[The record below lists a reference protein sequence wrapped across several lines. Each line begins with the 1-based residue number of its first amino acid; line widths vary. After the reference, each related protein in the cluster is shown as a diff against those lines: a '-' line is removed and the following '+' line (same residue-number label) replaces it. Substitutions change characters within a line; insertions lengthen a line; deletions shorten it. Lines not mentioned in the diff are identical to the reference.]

1 MKLTNQQIY
10 EYANLLLSFKDCDIK
25 IPVRINFYMQK
36 NIKCIEQAAIEIDKM
51 RISIGSQF
59 GVPSP
64 NADRYD
70 IPKENIPVV
79 NQELNDLFTLE
90 QDLNIHMFKLS
101 DFDGIE
107 LTYQQM
113 SAIMFM
119 IEED

>member
-119 IEED
+119 VEED

>member
-79 NQELNDLFTLE
+79 NQELNDLFALE

-119 IEED
+119 VEED